1 MPSDDHVFLF
11 ASLDSKPPLTTR
23 KVHIRRLYDILQLS
37 IQRQD
42 FERAKRVWAILV
54 HCKEIDWKA
63 LWTMGLLIL
72 ERDSSESNE
81 KNEVEFLRTIMLQ
94 YPDDVRFNL
103 FKAEPSRDN
112 RSSVARIHPQRTGIS
127 SSSCRKVSRSF
138 RRTGTVPIDLLSD
151 KILNE
156 TRFQI
161 STFSSVSRQPCLSYI
176 RGFVVALSC
185 TEQIRCAHRLTDLGV
200 LF

>member
-103 FKAEPSRDN
+103 LELKQALII
-112 RSSVARIHPQRTGIS
+112 ARLQRESILKELVFRLLRAGR
-127 SSSCRKVSRSF
+127 CR
-138 RRTGTVPIDLLSD
+138 
-151 KILNE
+151 E
-156 TRFQI
+156 
-161 STFSSVSRQPCLSYI
+161 
-176 RGFVVALSC
+176 ALD
-185 TEQIRCAHRLTDLGV
+185 ELEL
-200 LF
+200 